1 MFLFILN
8 KNKKHTFSL
17 NIQLYILTFNL
28 EQTVPLLQTCT
39 FNMFCFVSR
48 HLSFIIMNESQAVK
62 TLSYVNLKAA

>member
-8 KNKKHTFSL
+8 KNKNHTFSL
-17 NIQLYILTFNL
+17 KIQLYILTFIL

-39 FNMFCFVSR
+39 LNMFCFVSR

-62 TLSYVNLKAA
+62 TLPYVNLKAA